1 MYSPEFMELSTCHIP
16 SGRKFHSS
24 RLGEDHQRK
33 WYCGPWLG
41 KGGFVCDSRKLS
53 WTVWTLTNVF
63 SYELVGYTDKIDDY
77 LLAMGAPSAFLWVAR
92 SLFERFK
99 VSTIGSD
106 EIITFQWTFCK
117 WYFPFTAML
126 MIDSFNFLLTVE
138 SWEREWK
145 FHLGSEFKTFFGRNL
160 GDSSQICNVSSQNV
174 LRCEEQHLINEEWLV
189 HTTFEFYHLGVL
201 RTDKLLYKDDLIVT
215 RFYERLFSLGDISK
229 QPDSR
234 WDAQLDSL

>member
-1 MYSPEFMELSTCHIP
+1 MTI
-16 SGRKFHSS
+16 
-24 RLGEDHQRK
+24 
-33 WYCGPWLG
+33 
-41 KGGFVCDSRKLS
+41 
-53 WTVWTLTNVF
+53 VF

-77 LLAMGAPSAFLWVAR
+77 LLAMGAPSAFLWLAR

-99 VSTIGSD
+99 VSKIESD

-117 WYFPFTAML
+117 CYLPFTAMT
-126 MIDSFNFLLTVE
+126 MIDSFNILLTVE

-145 FHLGSEFKTFFGRNL
+145 FQLGSEFKTTFGRNL
-160 GDSSQICNVSSQNV
+160 GDSSQICNISNQNV
-174 LRCEEQHLINEEWLV
+174 LHCEERHLMKEEWVV

-215 RFYERLFSLGDISK
+215 RFYERLLSLDDISK

-234 WDAQLDSL
+234 

>member
-1 MYSPEFMELSTCHIP
+1 MTICWLWEHHQHSCGLPGHFLKGLRSARLKVMKSSPFSGHFVSAIFLSQH
-16 SGRKFHSS
+16 
-24 RLGEDHQRK
+24 
-33 WYCGPWLG
+33 
-41 KGGFVCDSRKLS
+41 
-53 WTVWTLTNVF
+53 
-63 SYELVGYTDKIDDY
+63 
-77 LLAMGAPSAFLWVAR
+77 
-92 SLFERFK
+92 
-99 VSTIGSD
+99 
-106 EIITFQWTFCK
+106 
-117 WYFPFTAML
+117 ML

-234 WDAQLDSL
+234 